1 MGECEKAAR
10 SRGLLQSHSAFAQ
23 TSEDFEDSPSISG
36 YGDKT
41 LSEKEWAK
49 LLLQGSVQS
58 NMGDVDDL
66 HPPLDYTLHP
76 EVLLTLQNTS
86 ANQSAA
92 AVEGVSMNKHGDL
105 VIFLSFLGTNGATV
119 IIALLMI
126 SLLKRLLPAVFK
138 RGHQAAAEQRLEQR
152 DLAEEGSVGWISR
165 SLSIP
170 KDEVEDRAGLDHAM
184 YLEFLELSMRTC
196 AIIGA
201 PCVLILCPLHY
212 FCGGGAAGDDRL
224 SRLGMGN
231 VQHGSWLCWVH
242 AFMVWYV
249 VLVVHVH
256 LHRAQKSFLPLRMR
270 WLKEMPEP
278 AVTTLLLQNIPE
290 HLRTTEDLRTFFDGV
305 FGYNAVKRIDF
316 LKDTREL
323 LRWRRAAEDGLQGRA
338 AFRTGT
344 GRVLKD
350 EELHQ
355 VAGSMAERMRKQIL
369 HSDDVNLSCA
379 FVTFQRRRE
388 AALAYRLLSA
398 DDNDHIRADLP
409 PDPQEVLWQ
418 DLAVSP
424 ERQSLLELCGYF
436 LIFLIFWGFM
446 PVVVF
451 IQSIANLSTLEKDV
465 PFFKYLIEQLP
476 VVATLWNGLMAS
488 FALTVA
494 ISLLPSL
501 LMLIFG
507 NFFPCKAEVN
517 RQHKLQ
523 VWYNYFLMVY
533 ILLVTAVGSSIFTT
547 GKHLMERPFDA
558 PGLLA
563 SNMPKST
570 HFYLNFIPMQ
580 MAAYSTSGLRMAQV
594 CKYLFFRCYYD
605 SETAKDKSEPE
616 DQEFTGIGSRS
627 ARAALQLSTV
637 LTFCTLSPLISILG
651 FFMFAVSRL
660 IHGFLFE
667 VENRKPDLG
676 GVFWVSD
683 LEEIQRGLFLFVL
696 LMTGVLAE
704 RAGNFVPSAIAAS
717 SWVFVYWSF
726 VTFRRRHQ
734 WEHLQV
740 EEVLQESA
748 EMPKSRPS
756 MTDRYIQPE
765 LPDQGKSQSLIEAV
779 TTMRSKLNI
788 F

>member
-1 MGECEKAAR
+1 MRIC
-10 SRGLLQSHSAFAQ
+10 
-23 TSEDFEDSPSISG
+23 
-36 YGDKT
+36 
-41 LSEKEWAK
+41 
-49 LLLQGSVQS
+49 
-58 NMGDVDDL
+58 
-66 HPPLDYTLHP
+66 
-76 EVLLTLQNTS
+76 
-86 ANQSAA
+86 
-92 AVEGVSMNKHGDL
+92 AV
-105 VIFLSFLGTNGATV
+105 
-119 IIALLMI
+119 
-126 SLLKRLLPAVFK
+126 
-138 RGHQAAAEQRLEQR
+138 
-152 DLAEEGSVGWISR
+152 
-165 SLSIP
+165 
-170 KDEVEDRAGLDHAM
+170 
-184 YLEFLELSMRTC
+184 
-196 AIIGA
+196 IGA

-224 SRLGMGN
+224 SQLGMGN

-278 AVTTLLLQNIPE
+278 AVTTVLLQNIPE
-290 HLRTTEDLRTFFDGV
+290 HLRTTEDLRTFFDSGV

-323 LRWRRAAEDGLQGRA
+323 LRWRRAAEEGLQGRA
-338 AFRTGT
+338 AFRTGS

-369 HSDDVNLSCA
+369 HSDEVNLSCA

-436 LIFLIFWGFM
+436 LIFLTFWGFM

-533 ILLVTAVGSSIFTT
+533 ILLVTAVGSSVFTT

-594 CKYLFFRCYYD
+594 CKYIFFRCYYD

-667 VENRKPDLG
+667 VENRKADLG

-704 RAGNFVPSAIAAS
+704 RAGNFVPSAIAAT

-756 MTDRYIQPE
+756 MADRYIQPE
-765 LPDQGKSQSLIEAV
+765 LPEQGKSPSLIEAV